1 MVLQLGKGKE
11 EPDLLFLHFA
21 LITLQG
27 GPWPVG
33 SECSIPTRAGAGV
46 GHGEMYFLPSE
57 EERDVKS
64 GAVQIDKLKKKHFQ
78 GKAVLPLG
86 FCARLFCGQKGVGFE
101 RLASTLSYFL
111 LPPPYPPSPQSQRVV
126 RKHWRLWLADS

>member
-1 MVLQLGKGKE
+1 M
-11 EPDLLFLHFA
+11 
-21 LITLQG
+21 
-27 GPWPVG
+27 G
-33 SECSIPTRAGAGV
+33 SERSIPTRAGARV
-46 GHGEMYFLPSE
+46 GQGDMSFLPSE

-101 RLASTLSYFL
+101 RLAVILSHFL
-111 LPPPYPPSPQSQRVV
+111 LCPPSHGV
-126 RKHWRLWLADS
+126 RGSSGDPGGSGLLTVDMLLARAPRR